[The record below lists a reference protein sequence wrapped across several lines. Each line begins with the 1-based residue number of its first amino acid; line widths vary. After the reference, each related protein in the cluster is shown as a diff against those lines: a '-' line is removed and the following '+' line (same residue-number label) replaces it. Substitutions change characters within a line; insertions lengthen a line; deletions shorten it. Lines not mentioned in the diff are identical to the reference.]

1 MSTPTELFIAA
12 ELPKRPYTNTFPFAA
27 GKTLITTGVG
37 LEVVA
42 GDAPGE
48 YLDNT
53 FRIKDNDN
61 TTKKIAFQA
70 SGIATG
76 ETRTITMPDADVNL
90 SKTPTGVAADYI
102 SGMLSMPL
110 VDGTYVNLN
119 TFGGTHLDGPNS
131 PATVLSPNG
140 HYLFSTDTAFYYA
153 GTRLLTLPTAPADK
167 TYVRLS
173 NVSGISSFAT
183 GAGAEVT
190 PGGSDKIN
198 GSASTL
204 DITTYLV
211 NYRGAV
217 ITFTYTASS
226 ANWNMS
232 VLGDLIRPS
241 SVAIYDADKTNSTT
255 LTPVADLTANRVITL
270 PDADVNLGK
279 VSQAASTSTD
289 GYLTSTDW
297 DTFNGKQATL
307 VSGTNI
313 KTVNGSSLLGSGDL
327 TTPGLQI
334 LRTGAI
340 DLPEGSSTVLSMGD
354 AYGSTFTFN
363 LTQAGLANQN
373 SVTYLKILGS
383 GVALPSTVTFKL
395 NYSGFPAGSNRNV
408 VFRRDDY
415 VLIPATITGASGT
428 DIALGSLTL
437 GRNETLEITVAGGGS
452 TNDSITF
459 HISSN
464 SQARISDS
472 STRVYR
478 QNTQFSF
485 GWNLAALTGSL
496 THTYPN
502 KDINFGDMSSVATTD
517 GNTLS
522 GTRCRIV
529 GGSNNTVSG
538 TDNIVIGGSNNSLV
552 GANNVSISS
561 ASVGI
566 TYDAVY
572 PSTKGIGNIF
582 IGCGTPAVVFNVASV
597 NSTYINCP
605 FLPSTYF
612 KNSLQPT
619 SHSIVIGDSSGGGGC
634 VVHSTLKSTNSLP
647 LVSGSSNSSYP
658 EIPACRTV
666 GSDTITLHRV
676 KLICT
681 DGFTASV
688 YGAVMERE
696 VLVNSNSTILSI
708 TTIGTDTTWGGI
720 TITPTFTIVND
731 ALRIICTK
739 SGGASC
745 LNRAYITSYY

>member
-90 SKTPTGVAADYI
+90 SKTPTGIAADYI
-102 SGMLSMPL
+102 SGGLSMPL

-297 DTFNGKQATL
+297 NTFNGKQATL

-327 TTPGLQI
+327 TIPVLQI
-334 LRTGAI
+334 RGSGAVN
-340 DLPEGSSTVLSMGD
+340 LLEGSNTVLSMGE
-354 AYGSTFTFN
+354 AFASTFTFN

-383 GVALPSTVTFKL
+383 GANSSSTVTFKL
-395 NYSGFPAGSNRNV
+395 NYSGFPIGSNRNV

-415 VLIPATITGASGT
+415 TLTPVTITGASGT
-428 DIALGSLTL
+428 NIALGSLTL
-437 GRNETLEITVAGGGS
+437 GKNETLEITVTGGGS

-459 HISSN
+459 HMSSN

-478 QNTQFSF
+478 QNTLFSF
-485 GWNLAALTGSL
+485 GWNLAALTGNV

-502 KDINFGDMSSVATTD
+502 TNINFGDLPSIATT
-517 GNTLS
+517 NSNVLS
-522 GTRCRIV
+522 GTRNRIL
-529 GGSNNTVSG
+529 GGSSNAVSG
-538 TDNIVIGGSNNSLV
+538 TDNVVVTGSNNTLSASGQVVLTGDFIAEV
-552 GANNVSISS
+552 TWNCAVITAAMADSATYRKTVAVTTAMMGATFWSVHLNGACTTGGEYSATTVPKSYLSTHGSTGSS
-561 ASVGI
+561 ATFYTIGIHTLTIIGRTENGAGSTIGSANRFVGKRRVVVSYTSGTVTVDI
-566 TYDAVY
+566 TTEGTDYSHGSAVTMNITNDAGKLKIA
-572 PSTKGIGNIF
+572 PFFTNES
-582 IGCGTPAVVFNVASV
+582 ASE
-597 NSTYINCP
+597 
-605 FLPSTYF
+605 
-612 KNSLQPT
+612 
-619 SHSIVIGDSSGGGGC
+619 
-634 VVHSTLKSTNSLP
+634 TNSVWNV
-647 LVSGSSNSSYP
+647 LV
-658 EIPACRTV
+658 E
-666 GSDTITLHRV
+666 
-676 KLICT
+676 
-681 DGFTASV
+681 SV
-688 YGAVMERE
+688 Y
-696 VLVNSNSTILSI
+696 
-708 TTIGTDTTWGGI
+708 TT
-720 TITPTFTIVND
+720 
-731 ALRIICTK
+731 L
-739 SGGASC
+739 
-745 LNRAYITSYY
+745 

>member
-90 SKTPTGVAADYI
+90 SKTPTGIAADYI
-102 SGMLSMPL
+102 SGGLSMPL

-183 GAGAEVT
+183 GAGVEVT
-190 PGGSDKIN
+190 PGDLDKIN

-297 DTFNGKQATL
+297 NTFNGKQAAL

-327 TTPGLQI
+327 ITATIPEVKSASFTAVTGKAYTLGSPGSTLNIQFPIGTTNGEEIIIHVNRSAQTQTVYTVPPAGQHVVYVGAGSYQLVSGFCDHI
-334 LRTGAI
+334 LRF
-340 DLPEGSSTVLSMGD
+340 EFVLS
-354 AYGSTFTFN
+354 
-363 LTQAGLANQN
+363 TQLWE
-373 SVTYLKILGS
+373 LKGI
-383 GVALPSTVTFKL
+383 V
-395 NYSGFPAGSNRNV
+395 PAGSITDV
-408 VFRRDDY
+408 MAFRSSINFLSSLKFNLPTADGAY
-415 VLIPATITGASGT
+415 QWYTPAK
-428 DIALGSLTL
+428 
-437 GRNETLEITVAGGGS
+437 N
-452 TNDSITF
+452 
-459 HISSN
+459 
-464 SQARISDS
+464 
-472 STRVYR
+472 
-478 QNTQFSF
+478 
-485 GWNLAALTGSL
+485 
-496 THTYPN
+496 
-502 KDINFGDMSSVATTD
+502 INFGTMSSVATTD
-517 GNTLS
+517 FNDLS
-522 GTRCRIV
+522 GTRTRIV
-529 GGSNNTVSG
+529 GGSHNTVSGTDNVVIGGVYKTVSG
-538 TDNIVIGGSNNSLV
+538 TDNIVIGGGTSNLSGSGAVAINSSLV
-552 GANNVSISS
+552 ITNNQVVVINARSPNAGSPERNSILL
-561 ASVGI
+561 G
-566 TYDAVY
+566 T
-572 PSTKGIGNIF
+572 STQ
-582 IGCGTPAVVFNVASV
+582 TD
-597 NSTYINCP
+597 
-605 FLPSTYF
+605 LF
-612 KNSLQPT
+612 KNHGTAAALRLNALYAL
-619 SHSIVIGDSSGGGGC
+619 SS
-634 VVHSTLKSTNSLP
+634 TIP
-647 LVSGSSNSSYP
+647 VSGTLYATVDGSQTLSVSNL
-658 EIPACRTV
+658 V
-666 GSDTITLHRV
+666 LGVND
-676 KLICT
+676 
-681 DGFTASV
+681 TASCV
-688 YGAVMERE
+688 AHEVEFIVCAGVANGFGGVLPTGYFIAKRRIVAYRAAPSGTFFISAVQ
-696 VLVNSNSTILSI
+696 
-708 TTIGTDTTWGGI
+708 TIGTDITLGTLDG
-720 TITPTFTIVND
+720 TITPNLSVDTTIGSATINR
-731 ALRIICTK
+731 LLCTIART
-739 SGGASC
+739 GGVAGQEVIAMSVRVASHHS
-745 LNRAYITSYY
+745 T